1 MTAAAVLPFRVTKPL
16 LDIGLFSDNPDMLEF
31 YENTVGT
38 PFVELLQHSPTYQE
52 RFYSVHGASLK
63 INYSQEAMGDG
74 TSGYRGLL
82 VARDGLD
89 APETFVDPHGLT
101 VTLVPTGASG
111 VTPLGVRVVVAD
123 AQRQR
128 DFLVDALGARED
140 AHGIVLG
147 DTRIVVDENA
157 ALPYPT
163 PTWRRG
169 FNYVLVPVDD
179 VEIAHAHV
187 LDHGATHGL
196 RPIRLADRCVFSWV
210 RDPHGNWVEL
220 VQYTDSGPLPDIERA
235 ESLWPVITA
244 WRDYGTSA

>member
-1 MTAAAVLPFRVTKPL
+1 VLPFRVTKPL
-16 LDIGLFSDNPDMLEF
+16 LDIGLFSDNPDTLEF
-31 YENTVGT
+31 YENTVGL

-63 INYSQEAMGDG
+63 INYSQKPMRDG
-74 TSGYRGLL
+74 NSGYHGLL
-82 VARDGLD
+82 VARDGLV
-89 APETFVDPHGLT
+89 APATLVDPHGVT
-101 VTLVPTGASG
+101 VTLVPTADTG
-111 VTPLGVRVVVAD
+111 VTVLGVRVVVAD

-128 DFLVDALGARED
+128 DFLVDALGAREAAD
-140 AHGIVLG
+140 GMVLG
-147 DTRIVVDENA
+147 ATRIVVDEAA

-169 FNYVLVPVDD
+169 FNYILVPVDN

-210 RDPHGNWVEL
+210 RDPHGNWIEL

-235 ESLWPVITA
+235 DSLWPEITA
-244 WRDYGTSA
+244 WRDHGTSA

>member
-1 MTAAAVLPFRVTKPL
+1 MLPFRVTKPV
-16 LDIGLFSDNPDMLEF
+16 LDIGLFSDNPAMLDF
-31 YENTVGT
+31 YDHTVAM

-63 INYSQEAMGDG
+63 INYSLEPMADG

-89 APETFVDPHGLT
+89 APSPFVDPDGST
-101 VTLVPTGASG
+101 VTLVPAGTDGI
-111 VTPLGVRVVVAD
+111 TTLGVRVVVAD

-128 DFLVDALGARED
+128 DFLVGALGAEED
-140 AHGIVLG
+140 AHGLVLG
-147 DTRIVVDENA
+147 DTRIVVEQAD

-169 FNYVLVPVDD
+169 FNYILVPVDD

-210 RDPHGNWVEL
+210 RDPHGNWIEL

-235 ESLWPVITA
+235 DSLWPLITE
-244 WRDYGTSA
+244 WRDHGTSA

>member
-1 MTAAAVLPFRVTKPL
+1 MLPFRVTKPL

-31 YENTVGT
+31 YDHTVAM

-63 INYSQEAMGDG
+63 INYSLEPMADG

-89 APETFVDPHGLT
+89 APQPYVDPDGST
-101 VTLVPTGASG
+101 VTLVPTESDGITA
-111 VTPLGVRVVVAD
+111 LGVRVVVAGR
-123 AQRQR
+123 ATPTRL
-128 DFLVDALGARED
+128 FVDALGATED
-140 AHGIVLG
+140 AHGLALG
-147 DTRIVVDENA
+147 AIRASSSKKRA
-157 ALPYPT
+157 APPYPT

-169 FNYVLVPVDD
+169 FNYILVPVDD
-179 VEIAHAHV
+179 VAVAHAHV

-196 RPIRLADRCVFSWV
+196 RPIRLADRCIFSWV
-210 RDPHGNWVEL
+210 RDPHGNWIEL

-235 ESLWPVITA
+235 DSLWPIITA
-244 WRDYGTSA
+244 WRDHGTSA